1 VWEFKV
7 YYLSNKYDIM
17 KTLQNYITDS
27 LSIDEASLLDIEGSI
42 KEGDAIITQFE
53 HLKTA
58 ILNKKSYFT
67 RCTDSY
73 ILEIEHVDKL
83 FDCFN
88 VNYKHHAAI
97 FVDIRKYDVDM
108 NIYDY
113 EWNLIFNFYSDDKCV
128 KTIEKV
134 FYTKQMMFSKFLETK
149 IEPMFKDFKTF
160 EKLVKDN

>member
-1 VWEFKV
+1 MKD
-7 YYLSNKYDIM
+7 LKDI
-17 KTLQNYITDS
+17 L
-27 LSIDEASLLDIEGSI
+27 EASVLTNVDDTLNHA
-42 KEGDAIITQFE
+42 DAIITQFE
-53 HLKTA
+53 HLKTT
-58 ILNKKSYFT
+58 ILNKKSYFP

-88 VNYKHHAAI
+88 VNYKHHTTI